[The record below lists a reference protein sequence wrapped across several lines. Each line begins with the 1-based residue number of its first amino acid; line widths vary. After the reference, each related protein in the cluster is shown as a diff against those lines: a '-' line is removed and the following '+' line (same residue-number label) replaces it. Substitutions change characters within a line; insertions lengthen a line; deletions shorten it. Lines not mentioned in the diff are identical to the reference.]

1 LRFQETFSL
10 PAFIDMH
17 GGCGAC
23 VCGGA
28 WWRWWEL
35 LLYVCVY
42 QVQYKIHIL
51 LREFLLLG
59 KKKKK
64 KSASLLAPFRLE
76 VSYLVQNRT
85 FLYLTFPSYFI
96 TNGVGNPKENVSC
109 AYGALVLL

>member
-1 LRFQETFSL
+1 VCMWWCLV
-10 PAFIDMH
+10 AVV
-17 GGCGAC
+17 GA
-23 VCGGA
+23 A
-28 WWRWWEL
+28 I
-35 LLYVCVY
+35 VCVRLSGS
-42 QVQYKIHIL
+42 VQNSYIVERIPSPWQ
-51 LREFLLLG
+51 
-59 KKKKK
+59 KKK